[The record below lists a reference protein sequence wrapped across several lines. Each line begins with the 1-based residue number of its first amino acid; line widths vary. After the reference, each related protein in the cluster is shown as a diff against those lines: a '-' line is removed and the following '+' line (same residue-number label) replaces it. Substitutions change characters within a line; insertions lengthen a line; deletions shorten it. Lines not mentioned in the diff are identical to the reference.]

1 VARATI
7 SGVSGVGEGLF
18 IFFAGAPV
26 GKIVAENDL
35 ITDTTTDSDDKF
47 GLVLANGPKVF
58 PYHAINNGSKVV
70 FVGNVLL
77 NETTTQG
84 VYFAAL
90 DSEVGGAD
98 GVLDFLDNCPLI
110 FNTDQHDFD
119 GDNDGNACDNCIQN
133 SNPDQADGDGDLDGT
148 ACDNCPTIANPTQA
162 NNEGDSQGDVCDID
176 DDNDRVSDTAEAV
189 GACGA
194 DPLNAAVRP
203 ERLDGAFAGVSDDG
217 DGAID
222 EALPGTAA
230 DHDCDGDGWRGDQEN
245 LIYGDAPSTAHDQ
258 DPCGN
263 NGWPIDLAPNNV
275 LNIGDLNSFLSPNR
289 AVNDGHG
296 VFNMFGHA
304 LDDDGD
310 TVIETNE
317 DPPGEPGVQAYNVAR
332 WNLQTPPHV
341 ATTAINIGDLN
352 SLITGAEGSPARPP
366 MFGGLQEFFT
376 SGGMCPYPP

>member
-1 VARATI
+1 VD
-7 SGVSGVGEGLF
+7 EGLF

-26 GKIVAENDL
+26 AKIVAEGDL
-35 ITDTTTDSDDKF
+35 IADTTADLDDAF
-47 GLVLANGPKVF
+47 GGTAPIF
-58 PYHAINNGSKVV
+58 PYHAINNGSRVV
-70 FVGNVLL
+70 FVGNVV
-77 NETTTQG
+77 NGTATQG

-90 DSEVGGAD
+90 DSEPSPD
-98 GVLDFLDNCPLI
+98 GVLDFLDNCPLV
-110 FNTDQHDFD
+110 FNPDQHDSEPSAD
-119 GDNDGNACDNCIQN
+119 GIGNACDNCVLM
-133 SNPDQADGDGDLDGT
+133 SNPDQADGDADGDGNS
-148 ACDNCPTIANPTQA
+148 CDNCPSVANANQA
-162 NNEGDSQGDVCDID
+162 NFDVDSQGDVCDID

-203 ERLDGAFAGVSDDG
+203 ERLDGVFAGVSDDG

-230 DHDCDGDGWRGDQEN
+230 AHDCDGDGWRGDQEN

-275 LNIGDLNSFLSPNR
+275 LNIADIGSFLSPTR
-289 AVNDGHG
+289 LAADFGSG
-296 VFNMFGHA
+296 GAFNMFGHN

-310 TVIETNE
+310 TMIESAE
-317 DPPGEPGVQAYNVAR
+317 DPGAPLGPTYNVAR
-332 WNLQTPPHV
+332 WNLQVPPHT
-341 ATTAINIGDLN
+341 ATTSINIGDLN

-366 MFGGLQEFFT
+366 MFGGLQAFFT